1 MFKIKIYISFI
12 LVFSLNFCFAQKTGQ
27 EKSGDILQIA
37 LPVIAATST
46 FFYKDGQKGGLQF
59 AKAMV
64 VSIVVT
70 HALKTIINKK
80 RPNGGNYAFPS
91 GHTSAAFTGA
101 AFIEKRYGFK
111 IGIPAYL
118 LASYVGVTRVNAK
131 KHDYWDVLAGAI
143 VGIGSSYLFT
153 KPYKKNKL
161 SLSLGNLNNDL
172 VIGIN
177 YKF

>member
-1 MFKIKIYISFI
+1 MSKLKFFLLFLLSINICI
-12 LVFSLNFCFAQKTGQ
+12 AQKSTQ

-37 LPVIAATST
+37 LPAIAGIST
-46 FFYKDGQKGGLQF
+46 LIYKDGQKGTLQF
-59 AKAMV
+59 AKSML
-64 VSIVVT
+64 VSIIVT
-70 HALKTIINKK
+70 HGLKTIINKK

-101 AFIEKRYGFK
+101 AFLQKRYGLK
-111 IGIPAYL
+111 IGIPAYV

-153 KPYKKNKL
+153 KPYKKKNVSL
-161 SLSLGNLNNDL
+161 SLSRLNNNML
-172 VIGIN
+172 IGFN
-177 YKF
+177 YTF